1 MSLGGSAMDEGAVKD
16 YLMKNN
22 ERFRE
27 LVDEHQQFEQQL
39 QEYSGKAFLTPDEQ
53 FQETVI
59 KKKKLALKD
68 QMQLLIHRY
77 QAQQQSVG

>member
-1 MSLGGSAMDEGAVKD
+1 MDEGAVKD
-16 YLMKNN
+16 YLMKNDQ
-22 ERFRE
+22 RFRE
-27 LVDEHQQFEQQL
+27 LADEHQEFEQQL
-39 QEYSGKAFLTPDEQ
+39 QQYSGKAFLTPDEQ

-77 QAQQQSVG
+77 KTQQQSVG

>member
-1 MSLGGSAMDEGAVKD
+1 MDEGAVKD
-16 YLMKNN
+16 YLIKND

-39 QEYSGKAFLTPDEQ
+39 QRFSGKTFLTPDEQ
-53 FQETVI
+53 IQETVI

-68 QMQLLIHRY
+68 QMQLLIHRFK
-77 QAQQQSVG
+77 AQQQSVG